1 MAMLTAAG
9 LVKLSTILSL
19 WCVNL
24 ARNRRHIYFNY
35 VFIAIIRYAFSGV
48 IFDGSNMAASP
59 SEWSDFL
66 PHFYFCLGT
75 LNFAAVFINYTCN
88 YKSDY

>member
-24 ARNRRHIYFNY
+24 DRNRRHIYFIY
-35 VFIAIIRYAFSGV
+35 VFIAIIRYAFSGDIV
-48 IFDGSNMAASP
+48 EVSNMAASP
-59 SEWSDFL
+59 SERSDFL
-66 PHFYFCLGT
+66 PHFLFC
-75 LNFAAVFINYTCN
+75 
-88 YKSDY
+88 